1 MLGARAMLSS
11 YRALL
16 KGLLARGWS
25 RLDEPVRLTTWRQTV
40 LLIGHGFIA
49 P

>member
-1 MLGARAMLSS
+1 MLSS

-16 KGLLARGWS
+16 KALLARGWS